1 MPDILIEGPDG
12 SFSAYLAKP
21 TGVGPG
27 ESAPAVLV
35 IQEIFGVNAVMR
47 GICDD
52 LAAEGYIALCPDLF
66 WRQQPGVQ
74 LTDKTDAEWQRAFE
88 LMQGFNQSK
97 GVDDLITS
105 LDHLR
110 GIPGCSGKAGT
121 IGYCLGGKLAYLMAT
136 RSNADCN
143 VGYYGV
149 DIDSVL
155 GEASAITKPLLLHIA
170 EEDQFVS
177 KEAQAKIK
185 ETLGRN
191 SNVTIYS
198 YPGVNHA
205 FARVGGAHWNEEAA
219 RLANERT
226 ANFLR
231 KHLA

>member
-121 IGYCLGGKLAYLMAT
+121 VGYCLGGKLAYLMAT
-136 RSNADCN
+136 RSNVDCS
-143 VGYYGV
+143 VSYYGV
-149 DIDSVL
+149 GIENALD
-155 GEASAITKPLLLHIA
+155 EAVNIKRPLLMHIA
-170 EEDQFVS
+170 EKDRFVPA
-177 KEAQAKIK
+177 EAQAKIK
-185 ETLGRN
+185 ERLSQN
-191 SNVTIYS
+191 ANVTIHT
-198 YPGVNHA
+198 YPGQDHA
-205 FARVGGAHWNEEAA
+205 FARVGGEHYNKEAA
-219 RLANERT
+219 DLANQRT
-226 ANFLR
+226 REFFEQHLR
-231 KHLA
+231 